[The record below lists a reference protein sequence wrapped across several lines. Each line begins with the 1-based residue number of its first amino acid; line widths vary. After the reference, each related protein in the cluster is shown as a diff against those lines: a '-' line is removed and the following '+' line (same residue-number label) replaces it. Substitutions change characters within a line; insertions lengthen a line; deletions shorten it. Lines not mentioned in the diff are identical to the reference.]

1 MRILGR
7 VLLLLTI
14 TLALTAPA
22 AIAGPNDPLFINLT
36 TDDPHRAN
44 MAITFGRNQLERG
57 HPLTV
62 FLNDRGVFIG
72 TRAEAA
78 KFAEHQRALGELMAK
93 GATVLICPMCS
104 KHYGI
109 KDADVLPGIKVGNPE
124 LTGGALFR
132 DNTQALTW

>member
-1 MRILGR
+1 MRILR
-7 VLLLLTI
+7 TLLLLAA
-14 TLALTAPA
+14 TLAFAVPQSIA
-22 AIAGPNDPLFINLT
+22 APNDPLFINLT

-62 FLNDRGVFIG
+62 FLNDRGVFVG

-78 KFAEHQRALGELMAK
+78 RFGEHQKALTELMAK
-93 GATVLICPMCS
+93 GAVVLICPMCS

-109 KDADVLPGIKVGNPE
+109 KDAEVLPGIKTGNAE

-132 DNTQALTW
+132 DNTRALTW